1 MEEIEGERKERD
13 ERERDLFT
21 IHVLLKLF
29 ILERLMIFGVKG
41 FDLEYYESGTK
52 ETKDIKY
59 EWIYFIDFINLNHR
73 KSVS

>member
-1 MEEIEGERKERD
+1 
-13 ERERDLFT
+13 
-21 IHVLLKLF
+21 
-29 ILERLMIFGVKG
+29 MIFGVKG